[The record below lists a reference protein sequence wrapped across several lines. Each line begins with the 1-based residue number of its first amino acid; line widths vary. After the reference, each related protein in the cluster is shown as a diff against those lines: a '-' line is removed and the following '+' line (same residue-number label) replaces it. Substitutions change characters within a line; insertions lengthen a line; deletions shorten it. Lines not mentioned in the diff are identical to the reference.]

1 MNSPSNIWL
10 RRLSK
15 LTVFS
20 TLFLIFAG
28 ALVKSHEV
36 GLSVPD
42 WPTTYG
48 KPMFAFP
55 LSDMVGGI
63 FYEHGHRMIAT
74 IVGFFTMMQAIW
86 LGFSNHPDWLKKLGY
101 AALAMVIIQ
110 GLFGGIT
117 VLFFLPPPVS
127 IIHGILAQSFFIMA
141 IIIAYNLSS
150 ERQQRTKLG
159 MGVSIRK
166 GAFIMGGA
174 VYIQLILGALVRH
187 TASGLAIPD
196 FPTMGGLW
204 IPTFTSGM
212 VENINVILFDLDLD
226 PVSKGQ
232 VVIHFFHRLGAVVVT
247 GIIGVFYV
255 KYRTVIKAN
264 ELGQKI
270 LMSIIAMVVIQFSLG
285 ALTVLSVRAPYIASF
300 HVVTGAAL
308 LGLCT
313 LFLLKVNSLQL
324 NGWKLK

>member
-1 MNSPSNIWL
+1 MNSLSNIWL

-20 TLFLIFAG
+20 TLFLIFVG

-48 KPMFAFP
+48 KQMFAFP

-63 FYEHGHRMIAT
+63 FYEHGHRIIAT

-86 LGFSNHPDWLKKLGY
+86 LGFSDRPDWLKKLGY
-101 AALAMVIIQ
+101 GALTMVIIQ

-117 VLFFLPPPVS
+117 VLFFLPTPIS
-127 IIHGILAQSFFIMA
+127 IIHGILAQTFFIMT
-141 IIIAYNLSS
+141 IMIAYGLSS
-150 ERQQRTKLG
+150 ERQNRLDVG
-159 MGVSIRK
+159 LSLPIRK
-166 GAFIMGGA
+166 GALIMSGA
-174 VYIQLILGALVRH
+174 VYIQLILGAVMRH

-204 IPTFTSGM
+204 IPSFSNEM
-212 VENINVILFDLDLD
+212 VENINSILFDLDLD
-226 PVSKGQ
+226 PVWKGQ
-232 VVIHFFHRLGAVVVT
+232 VIIHFLHRLGAVVVT
-247 GIIGVFYV
+247 GIIIRFYI
-255 KYRTVIKAN
+255 KHGPSIKAN
-264 ELGQKI
+264 VLGRFTLI
-270 LMSIIAMVVIQFSLG
+270 GIIAVVIIQFTLG
-285 ALTVLSVRAPYIASF
+285 ALTVLSIRAPYIASF

-313 LFLLKVNSLQL
+313 LFLLKVNSIKKSE
-324 NGWKLK
+324 WKLQ

>member
-1 MNSPSNIWL
+1 MKSPYHIWL

-48 KPMFAFP
+48 KQMFAYP
-55 LSDMVGGI
+55 ISEMVGGI
-63 FYEHGHRMIAT
+63 FYEHGHRMVAT
-74 IVGFFTMMQAIW
+74 IVGFFTMVQAIW
-86 LGFSNHPDWLKKLGY
+86 LGFSQEPQWLKKIGFFALG
-101 AALAMVIIQ
+101 MVILQ

-127 IIHGILAQSFFIMA
+127 IIHGILAQTFFMTTIVL
-141 IIIAYNLSS
+141 AYGLSI
-150 ERQQRTKLG
+150 ERSKRTEISG
-159 MGVSIRK
+159 SSGVKR
-166 GAFIMGGA
+166 GA
-174 VYIQLILGALVRH
+174 VIMCGLVYVQLILGALMRH
-187 TASGLAIPD
+187 TASGMAIPD

-204 IPTFTSGM
+204 IPTFSETM
-212 VENINVILFDLDLD
+212 IHNINSTLFDLDID

-232 VVIHFFHRLGAVVVT
+232 VVIHFIHRLGAIIVT
-247 GIIGVFYV
+247 GSIGFFGYKYGSFVKKNKLAFAAMVSIIGI
-255 KYRTVIKAN
+255 VI
-264 ELGQKI
+264 L
-270 LMSIIAMVVIQFSLG
+270 QFSLG
-285 ALTVLSVRAPYIASF
+285 AITVLSERSPYIASF

-308 LGLCT
+308 LGACT
-313 LFLLKVNSLQL
+313 LFILRTHPMKWMDWR
-324 NGWKLK
+324 NG